1 MDRSPS
7 ERCAARLLRDAELEL
22 LGVLAGASNHT
33 LLVRLNSGDTG
44 EDRQF
49 AVYKPQRGER
59 PLWDFPAGTL
69 CRREV
74 AAYRISAF
82 LGWGLVPPTVL
93 RAGPLGMGSVQ
104 QFVLHDP
111 AEHYFT
117 LVEDPARHDRLAQLA
132 TFDLLV
138 NNADRKGG
146 HVLRVVEADRLVGID
161 HGLTFHVQP
170 KLRTVI
176 WELGGRAIRDDWRAD
191 VRRLATSLGDGDI
204 ELVADLLDS
213 DEVAVLQRRAELLAD
228 RATLPDPPHDRRPYP
243 WPPV

>member
-1 MDRSPS
+1 MDHSPS
-7 ERCAARLLRDAELEL
+7 EQCAARLLRDAELEL

-33 LLVRLNSGDTG
+33 LLVRLHSGDIE
-44 EDRQF
+44 EDAQF

-93 RAGPLGMGSVQ
+93 RAGPLGTGSVQ
-104 QFVLHDP
+104 QFMRHDP
-111 AEHYFT
+111 GEHYFT
-117 LVEDPARHDRLAQLA
+117 LVEDPARHGRLAQLA

-146 HVLRVVEADRLVGID
+146 HVLRVAEPDRLVGID

-176 WELGGRAIRDDWRAD
+176 WELGGRAIRGVWRAD
-191 VRRLATSLGDGDI
+191 MRRLATRLGDGDT
-204 ELVADLLDS
+204 ELVSDLLNS
-213 DEVAVLQRRAELLAD
+213 DEVAVLQRRAELLAE
-228 RATLPDPPHDRRPYP
+228 RATLPDPPRDRRPYP